1 MPPLL
6 AYFGPET
13 VLPATSIIATIL
25 GVVLMLGKNSI
36 RWCVGLVKTALDA
49 CLGRKPAAAPPK
61 SAPTA
66 STPAPHFAD
75 AGKPRVR
82 DEAAGR

>member
-1 MPPLL
+1 MPALL

-36 RWCVGLVKTALDA
+36 RWCVGLAKTALDA
-49 CLGRKPAAAPPK
+49 CLGRKPAAVEKPK
-61 SAPTA
+61 A
-66 STPAPHFAD
+66 SSGAPAPHFAD